1 MAEKLTPEK
10 IEEIAKNYEKITEG
24 KLPIIKGEKEE
35 IKIDPKLLQ
44 EKKKILRM
52 IPPSDPRLLMQIA
65 PFVDDTLKEAG
76 FKDRVELSKTMYDTM
91 VKYGGIGLSANQVGK
106 PYRLF
111 VMGDNLQI
119 NKGQK
124 WVCINPEITGI
135 SKETIRYKEG
145 CLTFPFLFL
154 DIERPQKVKVKYQNE
169 QLETVEE
176 EFDGIVSRCYQHE
189 LDHMHGRVFTELVSK
204 LKLNMALKKRDKEI
218 KRVTRL
224 YEKKNT

>member
-1 MAEKLTPEK
+1 M
-10 IEEIAKNYEKITEG
+10 IY
-24 KLPIIKGEKEE
+24 
-35 IKIDPKLLQ
+35 KLL
-44 EKKKILRM
+44 
-52 IPPSDPRLLMQIA
+52 PPNDERVLSGIA
-65 PFVDDTLKEAG
+65 PFDIET
-76 FKDRVELSKTMYDTM
+76 FKKNEKDLSITDFCNNMFETM
-91 VKYGGIGLSANQVGK
+91 KNYGGIGLSANQVGK

-124 WVCINPEITGI
+124 WVCINPEITDM

-154 DIERPQKVKVKYQNE
+154 DIERPQKIKVKYLNE

-189 LDHMHGRVFTELVSK
+189 LDHMQGKVFTELVSK
-204 LKLNMALKKRDKEI
+204 LKLDMALKKRDKEI
-218 KRVTRL
+218 KKVMKRM
-224 YEKKNT
+224 KQK

>member
-1 MAEKLTPEK
+1 MIYKLLPPTDERVLSSIVPFDIEEFKKQEK
-10 IEEIAKNYEKITEG
+10 IGITEFCNNMF
-24 KLPIIKGEKEE
+24 E
-35 IKIDPKLLQ
+35 
-44 EKKKILRM
+44 
-52 IPPSDPRLLMQIA
+52 
-65 PFVDDTLKEAG
+65 
-76 FKDRVELSKTMYDTM
+76 TM
-91 VKYGGIGLSANQVGK
+91 KNYGGIGLSANQVGK
-106 PYRLF
+106 PYRMF

-124 WVCINPEITGI
+124 WVCINPEITDM

-154 DIERPQKVKVKYQNE
+154 DIERPQKIKVKYQNE

-189 LDHMHGRVFTELVSK
+189 LDHMYGRTFTELVSK
-204 LKLNMALKKRDKEI
+204 LKLEMALKKRDKEI

>member
-1 MAEKLTPEK
+1 MIYTLLPPTAPEV
-10 IEEIAKNYEKITEG
+10 
-24 KLPIIKGEKEE
+24 L
-35 IKIDPKLLQ
+35 
-44 EKKKILRM
+44 
-52 IPPSDPRLLMQIA
+52 SSIA
-65 PFVDDTLKEAG
+65 PFDIDT
-76 FKDRVELSKTMYDTM
+76 FKKQEKISVTEFCNNMFETM
-91 VKYGGIGLSANQVGK
+91 KNYGGIGLSANQVGK
-106 PYRLF
+106 PYSLF

-124 WVCINPEITGI
+124 WVCINPEITDM

-154 DIERPQKVKVKYQNE
+154 DIERPQKVKVKYLNE

-189 LDHMHGRVFTELVSK
+189 LDHMQGRVFTELVSK
-204 LKLNMALKKRDKEI
+204 LKLEMALKKRDKEI

-224 YEKKNT
+224 YDKKNT